1 MYFLLK
7 FIFFFLLETFY
18 WCRVVVTL
26 YGLMIRAL
34 DGVTVLPFLLGQR
47 FQNQVQV
54 LRILLWY
61 RNWMSL
67 QCLSMPRVRCFN
79 SDNYIFLS
87 DICSWT
93 TNFKKGLLFPWLTR
107 VGNCTYLHRPSMTL
121 ANGDRFSLKNCE
133 LLPIGYICKIL
144 GRCWTSKWKMLLAHL
159 SGRVFLYFYL
169 VMKRNMSISFLQ
181 LVIYFYIVW
190 DL

>member
-67 QCLSMPRVRCFN
+67 QCLSMPRVRCCFH
-79 SDNYIFLS
+79 SANYVFLLY
-87 DICSWT
+87 ICSWIT
-93 TNFKKGLLFPWLTR
+93 CPKMVSVVPNTVIDLTILD
-107 VGNCTYLHRPSMTL
+107 YL
-121 ANGDRFSLKNCE
+121 ANVDSFSLRNCK
-133 LLPIGYICKIL
+133 LMGISKIL
-144 GRCWTSKWKMLLAHL
+144 GSYWTRKW
-159 SGRVFLYFYL
+159 
-169 VMKRNMSISFLQ
+169 
-181 LVIYFYIVW
+181 
-190 DL
+190 